1 MSYKLLNKNLFIVS
15 HPHPAPPP
23 EWEGKRYLLS
33 PLEGR
38 KNRNFLPLQGEE
50 NHYPSPFKGEAGG
63 GWGFVG
69 AISPLW

>member
-1 MSYKLLNKNLFIVS
+1 MSYRLLNKNLFIVS

-23 EWEGKRYLLS
+23 EREGKLLPSS

-38 KNRNFLPLQGEE
+38 KTETS
-50 NHYPSPFKGEAGG
+50 SPFKGEAGG
-63 GWGFVG
+63 GWGFER